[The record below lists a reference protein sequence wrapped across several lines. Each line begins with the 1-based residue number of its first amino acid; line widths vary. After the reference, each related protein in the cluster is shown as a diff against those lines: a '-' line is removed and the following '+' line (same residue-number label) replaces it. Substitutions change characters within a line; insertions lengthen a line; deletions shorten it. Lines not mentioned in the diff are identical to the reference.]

1 MNWIAPSEKDAA
13 TDTLEKRLWAA
24 ADQFRAN
31 SGLKSQEYSAPV
43 LGLIF
48 LRFAEVRFA
57 AQRGKLEKGESSARR
72 GSRVDDPAAYHADG
86 ILYLPAEAR
95 FDYLLNLPEAKD
107 IGAKVNSAMR
117 DIEKQNPQLAGV
129 LPKTYNLFT
138 STLLKELLKK
148 VSEIP
153 ASMDYDA
160 FGRIYEYFLGEFAM
174 SEGQGGGEFYTPSSI
189 VRLLTEVIEPYHG
202 RILDPACGSGGMFV
216 SSARFV
222 AEHKR
227 NPSAAAPT
235 PSSPALLPAGEGS
248 GHYRG
253 GYDFSGL
260 KKRARELRQKQTP
273 AEELLWELLRDR
285 QCCELKFRRQ
295 HQFGDY
301 LLDFYC
307 HEMKLAVELD
317 GEPHNT
323 AIRQKK
329 DAARDAYLKS
339 QGVTSLRFENR
350 VVFEDVEKIFNA
362 IAAHVSLPSP
372 AGRRAGDEGAPP
384 DFSGDPAREL
394 SIHGVEKTDET
405 GRLCRLNLAVHGLE
419 GEIKHGGN
427 INSYYDNPFDA
438 CGASIEPST
447 RPVGHPSP
455 SGRRDGDEG
464 HEIERH
470 GRFDFVLANPPFNVN
485 AVDKE
490 RLKDSVGPGRR
501 FPFGLPRTDNA
512 NYLWIQLFY
521 SALNDKGRAG
531 FVMANSASDARSSEQ
546 DIRKQLIENRAVDV
560 MVAVGPN
567 MFYTV
572 TLPCTLWFFDKG
584 KASPCKTPSTR
595 PVGHPSPSGR
605 RAGDEGGAPNRANT
619 VLFIDARH
627 VYRQIDRAHRE
638 WTPAQI
644 GFLANLVRLYRG
656 EALDFTLGG
665 DEAKAKV
672 AEIFGGTRSVASA
685 SYKDIPGLC
694 RAASLKEI
702 EAQGWS
708 LNPGRYV
715 GVAAGE
721 AVSDEDFKEQLET
734 LNEELETL
742 NAAARELEATI
753 ASNVTEIL
761 EA

>member
-1 MNWIAPSEKDAA
+1 MTQWIAPSEKDTA
-13 TDTLEKRLWAA
+13 TETLEKRLWSA

-31 SGLKSQEYSAPV
+31 SGLKAQEYSAPV

-57 AQRGKLEKGESSARR
+57 AQRAKLEKAGSSSRR
-72 GSRVDDPAAYHADG
+72 GNRVEEPAAYHAEG
-86 ILYLPAEAR
+86 ILYLPAESR
-95 FDYLLNLPEAKD
+95 FDYLLNRPEAEN
-107 IGAKVNSAMR
+107 IGAKVNAAMR

-216 SSARFV
+216 QSARFV
-222 AEHKR
+222 AEHKK
-227 NPSAAAPT
+227 NPAT
-235 PSSPALLPAGEGS
+235 
-248 GHYRG
+248 
-253 GYDFSGL
+253 
-260 KKRARELRQKQTP
+260 EL
-273 AEELLWELLRDR
+273 A
-285 QCCELKFRRQ
+285 
-295 HQFGDY
+295 
-301 LLDFYC
+301 
-307 HEMKLAVELD
+307 
-317 GEPHNT
+317 
-323 AIRQKK
+323 
-329 DAARDAYLKS
+329 
-339 QGVTSLRFENR
+339 
-350 VVFEDVEKIFNA
+350 
-362 IAAHVSLPSP
+362 
-372 AGRRAGDEGAPP
+372 
-384 DFSGDPAREL
+384 
-394 SIHGVEKTDET
+394 IHGVEKTDET

-427 INSYYDNPFDA
+427 INSYYDDPHDA
-438 CGASIEPST
+438 T
-447 RPVGHPSP
+447 
-455 SGRRDGDEG
+455 
-464 HEIERH
+464 

-490 RLKDSVGPGRR
+490 RLKDMVGPGRR

-521 SALNDKGRAG
+521 SSLNPTGRAG

-546 DIRKQLIENRAVDV
+546 ELRQKLIEAKAVDV

-572 TLPCTLWFFDKG
+572 TLPCTLWFLDKA
-584 KASPCKTPSTR
+584 KARLPR
-595 PVGHPSPSGR
+595 PSG
-605 RAGDEGGAPNRANT
+605 GEGRGEGASRSNT

-627 VYRQIDRAHRE
+627 IYRQVDRAHRE

-644 GFLANLVRLYRG
+644 GFIANVVRLYRG
-656 EALDFTLGG
+656 ESLDFTLGG
-665 DEAKAKV
+665 EEAKAKI
-672 AEIFGGTRSVASA
+672 AELFGGTRPGASA
-685 SYKDIPGLC
+685 KYNDIPGLC
-694 RAASLKEI
+694 KAATLKEI

-715 GVAAGE
+715 GVAPGE
-721 AVSDEDFKEQLET
+721 AVSDEDFKEQLEE

-742 NAAARELEATI
+742 NAAARELEKTI
-753 ASNVTEIL
+753 ANNVAEIL
-761 EA
+761 EV

>member
-1 MNWIAPSEKDAA
+1 MLWVAPSEKDTDNAA
-13 TDTLEKRLWAA
+13 LEKRLWDA

-31 SGLKSQEYSAPV
+31 SGLKAQEYSAPV

-57 AQRGKLEKGESSARR
+57 AQRAKLEKAGAKGGNGPSLRR
-72 GSRVDDPAAYHADG
+72 GSRLDEPAAYHAAG

-95 FDYLLNLPEAKD
+95 FDYLLNRPEAEN
-107 IGAKVNSAMR
+107 IGAKVNAAMR

-160 FGRIYEYFLGEFAM
+160 FGRIYEYFLGEFART
-174 SEGQGGGEFYTPSSI
+174 EGSKGGEFYTPSSI
-189 VRLLTEVIEPYHG
+189 VRLIVELLEPYHG

-222 AEHKR
+222 AEHKK
-227 NPSAAAPT
+227 NPAA
-235 PSSPALLPAGEGS
+235 
-248 GHYRG
+248 
-253 GYDFSGL
+253 
-260 KKRARELRQKQTP
+260 
-273 AEELLWELLRDR
+273 
-285 QCCELKFRRQ
+285 
-295 HQFGDY
+295 
-301 LLDFYC
+301 
-307 HEMKLAVELD
+307 
-317 GEPHNT
+317 
-323 AIRQKK
+323 
-329 DAARDAYLKS
+329 
-339 QGVTSLRFENR
+339 
-350 VVFEDVEKIFNA
+350 
-362 IAAHVSLPSP
+362 
-372 AGRRAGDEGAPP
+372 
-384 DFSGDPAREL
+384 EL

-419 GEIKHGGN
+419 GDIRHGGN
-427 INSYYDNPFDA
+427 VNSYYDDPHDA
-438 CGASIEPST
+438 T
-447 RPVGHPSP
+447 
-455 SGRRDGDEG
+455 
-464 HEIERH
+464 

-490 RLKDSVGPGRR
+490 RLKDMVGPGRR

-512 NYLWIQLFY
+512 NYLWIQLFH
-521 SALNDKGRAG
+521 SALNEKGRAG

-546 DIRKQLIENRAVDV
+546 EIRKQLIESRAVDV

-572 TLPCTLWFFDKG
+572 TLPCTLWFLDHG
-584 KASPCKTPSTR
+584 K
-595 PVGHPSPSGR
+595 SGTDR
-605 RAGDEGGAPNRANT
+605 TGT

-627 VYRQIDRAHRE
+627 IYRQVDRAHRE

-665 DEAKAKV
+665 DEARAKLEEV
-672 AEIFGGTRSVASA
+672 FGGAS
-685 SYKDIPGLC
+685 STSPKSKTLNSQPSTLNYRDIPGLC
-694 RAASLKEI
+694 KAVGIQDIA
-702 EAQGWS
+702 AQGWS

-715 GVAAGE
+715 GMAAGE

-742 NAAARELEATI
+742 NAQARDLEQTI
-753 ASNVTEIL
+753 AGNVAEIL